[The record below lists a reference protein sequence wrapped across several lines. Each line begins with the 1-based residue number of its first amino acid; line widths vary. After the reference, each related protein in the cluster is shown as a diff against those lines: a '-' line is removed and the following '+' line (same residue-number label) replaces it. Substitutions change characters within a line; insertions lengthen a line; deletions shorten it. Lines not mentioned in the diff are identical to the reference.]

1 MNRIRE
7 LREEKKITQIRLSIE
22 LEVSQ
27 ETISAYEMEKYYP
40 SVKSLIKLQNIFGVS
55 IDYILGLSD
64 TRYERIETN
73 SLAQDETRLINLYRK
88 LDSLGKERITSYL
101 EGYINALE
109 AQQKNPEVIPPG
121 SSITIC
127 HMLPIHFHTFLCFFI
142 G

>member
-88 LDSLGKERITSYL
+88 LDSLGEEPGGHPSGLFYYHMPHATNTFP
-101 EGYINALE
+101 YISLLLHWI
-109 AQQKNPEVIPPG
+109 KKI
-121 SSITIC
+121 
-127 HMLPIHFHTFLCFFI
+127 LR
-142 G
+142 

>member
-1 MNRIRE
+1 MNNIQA
-7 LREEKKITQIRLSIE
+7 LRKEKHISQTYLSIL

-27 ETISAYEMEKYYP
+27 ETISAYENGKHNP
-40 SVKSLIKLQNIFGVS
+40 STKSLIRLREIFQVS

-73 SLAQDETRLINLYRK
+73 SQAQDETRLINLYRK

-109 AQQKNPEVIPPG
+109 AQ
-121 SSITIC
+121 
-127 HMLPIHFHTFLCFFI
+127 
-142 G
+142 

>member
-1 MNRIRE
+1 MIFYINA
-7 LREEKKITQIRLSIE
+7 KIFTSGTQIG
-22 LEVSQ
+22 
-27 ETISAYEMEKYYP
+27 AYEMEKYYP

-101 EGYINALE
+101 ERL
-109 AQQKNPEVIPPG
+109 
-121 SSITIC
+121 
-127 HMLPIHFHTFLCFFI
+127 
-142 G
+142 